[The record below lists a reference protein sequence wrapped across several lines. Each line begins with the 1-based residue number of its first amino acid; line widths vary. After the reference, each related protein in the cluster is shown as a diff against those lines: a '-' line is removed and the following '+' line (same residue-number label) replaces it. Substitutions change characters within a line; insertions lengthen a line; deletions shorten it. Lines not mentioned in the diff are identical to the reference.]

1 VNFVKKGQKD
11 NRLIKHLAKRFDFPE
26 FLSQFTFKDETRV
39 NEFLSLIQQLTMKKE
54 ALESQVE
61 EVESSSSEDFEV
73 VPKNDEKISV

>member
-1 VNFVKKGQKD
+1 
-11 NRLIKHLAKRFDFPE
+11 
-26 FLSQFTFKDETRV
+26 
-39 NEFLSLIQQLTMKKE
+39 MKKE